1 MVGDGAN
8 DAAALQAATAGL
20 ALLARAREGPGGNS
34 STRNA
39 TPTEPWSPAEARVLA
54 PIFEREMRSLRLAGH
69 PTPGAKAL
77 ERVEDLRR
85 RKAAGGSGAFALGAL
100 VDALLGH
107 GAEATSGM
115 GDVGSSFEV
124 GEASMAAP
132 FSSRR
137 GSPLSVV
144 DVVCHGR
151 AALEHAVQGRC
162 MLALEGMAAALS
174 LSALYLRGV
183 RFAQAQLL
191 AGQAVGTVCGAATAF
206 PLLPRTL
213 EKRRVVSSVLEPR
226 VGVSLLGQALVH
238 LGTMIGA
245 LAISGAPVDVA
256 VVEALGGAAGEEEP
270 SRQFQP
276 SPLNTA
282 VFLLSICQL
291 LSTTLVNAVR
301 VRTDGAGS
309 LMRTVMRITE
319 GATILLAVGAV
330 PMATERLRLDFSKGR
345 VFQIQLAALVLL
357 DRSLARLADDIAA
370 RLYPL

>member
-1 MVGDGAN
+1 
-8 DAAALQAATAGL
+8 
-20 ALLARAREGPGGNS
+20 
-34 STRNA
+34 
-39 TPTEPWSPAEARVLA
+39 
-54 PIFEREMRSLRLAGH
+54 
-69 PTPGAKAL
+69 
-77 ERVEDLRR
+77 
-85 RKAAGGSGAFALGAL
+85 
-100 VDALLGH
+100 
-107 GAEATSGM
+107 
-115 GDVGSSFEV
+115 
-124 GEASMAAP
+124 
-132 FSSRR
+132 
-137 GSPLSVV
+137 
-144 DVVCHGR
+144 
-151 AALEHAVQGRC
+151 
-162 MLALEGMAAALS
+162 
-174 LSALYLRGV
+174 
-183 RFAQAQLL
+183 
-191 AGQAVGTVCGAATAF
+191 
-206 PLLPRTL
+206 
-213 EKRRVVSSVLEPR
+213 
-226 VGVSLLGQALVH
+226 
-238 LGTMIGA
+238 MIGA